1 MISRSVES
9 SMLADEMAQHEA
21 GAHSRI
27 DGQTTIDGTVATDA
41 DLLVEGRVTGSVTCG
56 GTLYV
61 AAGAEVDARV
71 EANTIVVAGTLSGT
85 VRCTGRLEI
94 QSSGIVR
101 ARVDTERLVIL
112 EGGVYEGQ
120 LRMETPAADVAD
132 EPEELE
138 AASPGEEATEPPS
151 PAPTAYSFL
160 RSFTS
165 PPTPAERSGDV
176 PGSDEPDEEP

>member
-1 MISRSVES
+1 
-9 SMLADEMAQHEA
+9 MAEELQHPDT

-27 DGQTTIDGTVATDA
+27 DDQTAIDGTVATPA
-41 DLLVEGRVTGSVTCG
+41 DLLVEGKITGSVSCG

-61 AAGAEVDARV
+61 ASGAEVDAKV
-71 EANTIVVAGTLSGT
+71 DASAIVVAGTLSGT

-94 QSSGIVR
+94 QSTGVVR

-120 LRMETPAADVAD
+120 LRMEAPSDEVAVDLPGIDEPPAD
-132 EPEELE
+132 EDAP
-138 AASPGEEATEPPS
+138 EPPS

-160 RSFTS
+160 RSFTTPPNS
-165 PPTPAERSGDV
+165 PDRGSDV
-176 PGSDEPDEEP
+176 PDDADTDEEP